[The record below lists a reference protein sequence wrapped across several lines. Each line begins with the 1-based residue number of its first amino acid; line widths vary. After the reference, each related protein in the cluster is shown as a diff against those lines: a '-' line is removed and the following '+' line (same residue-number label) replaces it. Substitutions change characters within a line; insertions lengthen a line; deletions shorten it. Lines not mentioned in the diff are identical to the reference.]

1 MRASLLALPEAA
13 RRVAQNTARGACLS
27 MQIYLPIAEV
37 SVDAFMLLGLGAL
50 VGFLGGLFG
59 VGGGFLM
66 TPALILIGIPP
77 AVAVASGANQI
88 VASSISGAVSQWK
101 KGNVDVTMG
110 LVLLVAGVLGTG
122 AGVVL
127 FRALQ
132 QAGQIDLVVQLSYV
146 LLLGVVGVMMAIESL
161 RALLRS
167 RRGARPP
174 GRLHQHFWVHR
185 WPLRMRF
192 RRSKLYISAIPPA
205 GIGFVVGVLTAIMG
219 IGGGFIMVPAMIY
232 LFGMPTLTVVGTSQ
246 FQIVFV
252 TAVTTLLLAAT
263 THTVDVVL
271 AILLIIG
278 GVMGTQMGT
287 RAGQLLRG
295 EYLRGLLA
303 AMVLAMAGKIAY
315 DLIATPLD
323 LFSIA
328 IGR

>member
-1 MRASLLALPEAA
+1 
-13 RRVAQNTARGACLS
+13 
-27 MQIYLPIAEV
+27 MQVYLPIAEV
-37 SVDAFMLLGLGAL
+37 SVDAFLLLGLGAF

-88 VASSISGAVSQWK
+88 VASSISGAISQWRN
-101 KGNVDVTMG
+101 GNVDGRMG
-110 LVLLVAGVLGTG
+110 LVLLVAGMAGTIL
-122 AGVVL
+122 GVVI
-127 FRALQ
+127 FRLLQ
-132 QAGQIDLVVQLSYV
+132 RAGQIDIVIQFSYV
-146 LLLGVVGVMMAIESL
+146 ILLGAVGAMMTLEAG
-161 RALLRS
+161 RTLLR
-167 RRGARPP
+167 RRSATRSQGK
-174 GRLHQHFWVHR
+174 LHQHFWVHR

-205 GIGFVVGVLTAIMG
+205 AIGFIVGIMTAIMG

-252 TAVTTLLLAAT
+252 TAATTLLLAAT

-271 AILLIIG
+271 AILLIVG
-278 GVMGTQMGT
+278 GVIGAQVGT
-287 RAGQLLRG
+287 RAGQLMRG

-303 AMVLAMAGKIAY
+303 LMVLAMAVRLAY
-315 DLIATPLD
+315 DLFATPAD
-323 LFSIA
+323 LFSITG
-328 IGR
+328 GR

>member
-1 MRASLLALPEAA
+1 
-13 RRVAQNTARGACLS
+13 
-27 MQIYLPIAEV
+27 MQVYLPIAEV
-37 SVDAFMLLGLGAL
+37 SVDAFVLLGLGAL
-50 VGFLGGLFG
+50 VGFLGGMFG

-66 TPALILIGIPP
+66 TPTLILIGIPP

-88 VASSISGAVSQWK
+88 VASSISGAVSQWRR
-101 KGNVDVTMG
+101 GNVDVRMG
-110 LVLLVAGVLGTG
+110 LVMLLSGMLGTVAGVT
-122 AGVVL
+122 L
-127 FRALQ
+127 FRLLQ
-132 QAGQIDLVVQLSYV
+132 KAGQIDIVVQLSYV
-146 LLLGVVGVMMAIESL
+146 MLLGVVGTMMAVEST
-161 RALLRS
+161 RTLLR
-167 RRGARPP
+167 RRGPARPP

-192 RRSKLYISAIPPA
+192 RRSKLYISAIPPM

-252 TAVTTLLLAAT
+252 TGMTTLLLAAT

-278 GVMGTQMGT
+278 GVVGSQIGT
-287 RAGQLLRG
+287 RASQLLRG

-303 AMVLAMAGKIAY
+303 FLVLSMALKLAY
-315 DLIATPLD
+315 DLLAPPSD

>member
-1 MRASLLALPEAA
+1 
-13 RRVAQNTARGACLS
+13 
-27 MQIYLPIAEV
+27 MQVYLPIAEV
-37 SVDAFMLLGLGAL
+37 SVDAFLLLGLGGL

-66 TPALILIGIPP
+66 TPALMLIGIPP

-88 VASSISGAVSQWK
+88 VASSISGAVSQWR

-110 LVLLVAGVLGTG
+110 IVLLVAGVLGTG
-122 AGVVL
+122 AGVLL
-127 FRALQ
+127 FRLLQ
-132 QAGQIDLVVQLSYV
+132 RAGQIDLVVQFSYV
-146 LLLGVVGVMMAIESL
+146 VLLGAVGTMMAVESL
-161 RALLRS
+161 RAVLR
-167 RRGARPP
+167 RRGGARPP

-205 GIGFVVGVLTAIMG
+205 GIGFVVGILTAIMG

-278 GVMGTQMGT
+278 GVIGTQVGT
-287 RAGQLLRG
+287 RMGQVLRG

-303 AMVLAMAGKIAY
+303 AMVLAMSIKLAWDIVAR
-315 DLIATPLD
+315 PLD

-328 IGR
+328 VGR

>member
-1 MRASLLALPEAA
+1 
-13 RRVAQNTARGACLS
+13 

-37 SVDAFMLLGLGAL
+37 SVDAFLLLGLGAL

-122 AGVVL
+122 VGVVL
-127 FRALQ
+127 FRLLQ
-132 QAGQIDLVVQLSYV
+132 EAGQIDLIIQLSYV
-146 LLLGVVGVMMAIESL
+146 LLLGVVGAMMGVESL
-161 RALLRS
+161 RAFLRR
-167 RRGARPP
+167 RRGGKAP

-205 GIGFVVGVLTAIMG
+205 TIGFIVGVLTAIMG
-219 IGGGFIMVPAMIY
+219 IGGGFIMVPVMIY

-303 AMVLAMAGKIAY
+303 AMVLAMAGKLAY

-323 LFSIA
+323 LFSISF
-328 IGR
+328 GR

>member
-1 MRASLLALPEAA
+1 
-13 RRVAQNTARGACLS
+13 

-37 SVDAFMLLGLGAL
+37 SVDAFLLLGLGAV
-50 VGFLGGLFG
+50 VGFLGGMFG

-66 TPALILIGIPP
+66 TPALMLIGIPP

-88 VASSISGAVSQWK
+88 VASSISGAVSQWR
-101 KGNVDVTMG
+101 KGNVDATMG
-110 LVLLVAGVLGTG
+110 LVLLGAGVLGTG

-127 FRALQ
+127 FRLLQ
-132 QAGQIDLVVQLSYV
+132 RAGQIDLVVQLSYV
-146 LLLGVVGVMMAIESL
+146 ILLGVVGATMGFESVRAVL
-161 RALLRS
+161 RW
-167 RRGARPP
+167 RGAAKPSR
-174 GRLHQHFWVHR
+174 RLHQHFWVHR
-185 WPLRMRF
+185 WPLRVRF

-205 GIGFVVGVLTAIMG
+205 GIGFVVGILTAIMG

-278 GVMGTQMGT
+278 GVFGAQVGT

-303 AMVLAMAGKIAY
+303 IMVLAMAFKLAY
-315 DLIATPLD
+315 DLIAMPLD

-328 IGR
+328 VGR

>member
-1 MRASLLALPEAA
+1 
-13 RRVAQNTARGACLS
+13 
-27 MQIYLPIAEV
+27 
-37 SVDAFMLLGLGAL
+37 
-50 VGFLGGLFG
+50 
-59 VGGGFLM
+59 
-66 TPALILIGIPP
+66 
-77 AVAVASGANQI
+77 
-88 VASSISGAVSQWK
+88 
-101 KGNVDVTMG
+101 
-110 LVLLVAGVLGTG
+110 VLLVAGILGTG
-122 AGVVL
+122 AGVML
-127 FRALQ
+127 FRLLQ
-132 QAGQIDLVVQLSYV
+132 RAGQIDLVVQLSYV
-146 LLLGVVGVMMAIESL
+146 VLLGIVGAMMAFESVRAVL
-161 RALLRS
+161 R
-167 RRGARPP
+167 RRGGGRPP

-205 GIGFVVGVLTAIMG
+205 AMGFVVGILTAIMG

-278 GVMGTQMGT
+278 GVIGTQMGT
-287 RAGQLLRG
+287 RMGQMLRG

-303 AMVLAMAGKIAY
+303 AMVVAMAIKLAW
-315 DLIATPLD
+315 DLVATPLD

-328 IGR
+328 VGK

>member
-1 MRASLLALPEAA
+1 
-13 RRVAQNTARGACLS
+13 
-27 MQIYLPIAEV
+27 
-37 SVDAFMLLGLGAL
+37 
-50 VGFLGGLFG
+50 
-59 VGGGFLM
+59 
-66 TPALILIGIPP
+66 
-77 AVAVASGANQI
+77 
-88 VASSISGAVSQWK
+88 
-101 KGNVDVTMG
+101 
-110 LVLLVAGVLGTG
+110 AGVF
-122 AGVVL
+122 L

-132 QAGQIDLVVQLSYV
+132 ESGHIDLVVQLSYV
-146 LLLGVVGVMMAIESL
+146 LLLGVVGAMMAIESL
-161 RALLRS
+161 RAVLR
-167 RRGARPP
+167 RRGAKPP

-205 GIGFVVGVLTAIMG
+205 AIGFLVGVLTAIMG

-278 GVMGTQMGT
+278 GVFGTQIGT

-303 AMVLAMAGKIAY
+303 AMVLAMSVKLAY

>member
-1 MRASLLALPEAA
+1 M
-13 RRVAQNTARGACLS
+13 
-27 MQIYLPIAEV
+27 
-37 SVDAFMLLGLGAL
+37 
-50 VGFLGGLFG
+50 
-59 VGGGFLM
+59 
-66 TPALILIGIPP
+66 
-77 AVAVASGANQI
+77 
-88 VASSISGAVSQWK
+88 
-101 KGNVDVTMG
+101 MG
-110 LVLLVAGVLGTG
+110 L
-122 AGVVL
+122 
-127 FRALQ
+127 
-132 QAGQIDLVVQLSYV
+132 
-146 LLLGVVGVMMAIESL
+146 ESL
-161 RALLRS
+161 RALWRR
-167 RRGARPP
+167 RRGGKSQ

-205 GIGFVVGVLTAIMG
+205 AIGFIVGVLTAIMG

-252 TAVTTLLLAAT
+252 TAVSTLLLAAT

-278 GVMGTQMGT
+278 GVFGTQIGT

-303 AMVLAMAGKIAY
+303 AMVLAMSVKLAY

>member
-1 MRASLLALPEAA
+1 
-13 RRVAQNTARGACLS
+13 
-27 MQIYLPIAEV
+27 MQVYLPIAEV
-37 SVDAFMLLGLGAL
+37 SVDAFMLLGLGGL

-88 VASSISGAVSQWK
+88 VASSISGAVSQWR

-110 LVLLVAGVLGTG
+110 MVLLVAGVLGTSL
-122 AGVVL
+122 GVLL
-127 FRALQ
+127 FRLLQ
-132 QAGQIDLVVQLSYV
+132 RAGQIDLAVQLSYV
-146 LLLGVVGVMMAIESL
+146 VLLGVVGTMMAIESARAVL
-161 RALLRS
+161 R

-174 GRLHQHFWVHR
+174 ARLHQHVWVHR

-205 GIGFVVGVLTAIMG
+205 AIGFVVGILTAIMG

-252 TAVTTLLLAAT
+252 TAATTLLLAAT

-278 GVMGTQMGT
+278 GVIGTQIGT
-287 RAGQLLRG
+287 RMGQLLRG

-303 AMVLAMAGKIAY
+303 AIVLAMAIKLAW
-315 DLIATPLD
+315 DLVATPLD

-328 IGR
+328 VGK

>member
-1 MRASLLALPEAA
+1 
-13 RRVAQNTARGACLS
+13 
-27 MQIYLPIAEV
+27 MQFYLPVAEMSANIFIFIA
-37 SVDAFMLLGLGAL
+37 MGGA
-50 VGFLGGLFG
+50 VGFLSGLFG

-88 VASSISGAVSQWK
+88 VASSISGAVSQWR

-122 AGVVL
+122 VGVLL
-127 FRALQ
+127 FRVLQ
-132 QAGQIDLVVQLSYV
+132 AAGQIDLVIQLSYV
-146 LLLGVVGVMMAIESL
+146 LLLGVVGAMMGFESL
-161 RALLRS
+161 RAVLR
-167 RRGARPP
+167 RRGGARPP

-205 GIGFVVGVLTAIMG
+205 AMGFIVGVLTAIMG

-287 RAGQLLRG
+287 RMAQLLRG

-303 AMVLAMAGKIAY
+303 AMVLAMAMKLAY
-315 DLIATPLD
+315 DLIATPID

>member
-1 MRASLLALPEAA
+1 
-13 RRVAQNTARGACLS
+13 
-27 MQIYLPIAEV
+27 MQVYLPIAEV
-37 SVDAFMLLGLGAL
+37 SVDAFLLVGLGAL

-66 TPALILIGIPP
+66 TPALLLIGIPP

-88 VASSISGAVSQWK
+88 VASSISGAVSQWR

-110 LVLLVAGVLGTG
+110 LVLLGAGVLGTG
-122 AGVVL
+122 AGVAL
-127 FRALQ
+127 FRLLQ
-132 QAGQIDLVVQLSYV
+132 QAGQIDIVIQLSYV
-146 LLLGVVGVMMAIESL
+146 LLLSLVGAMMTFEAIRS
-161 RALLRS
+161 LLR
-167 RRGARPP
+167 RRSGGRRP
-174 GRLHQHFWVHR
+174 GKLHQHFWVHR

-205 GIGFVVGVLTAIMG
+205 MIGFAVGVLTAIMG

-252 TAVTTLLLAAT
+252 TAMTTLLLAAT

-271 AILLIIG
+271 AILLIVG
-278 GVMGTQMGT
+278 GVIGTQLGT
-287 RAGQLLRG
+287 RAGQVMRG

-303 AMVLAMAGKIAY
+303 LLVLAMAMKLGY
-315 DLIATPLD
+315 DLIAEPVD
-323 LFSIA
+323 LYSIG

>member
-1 MRASLLALPEAA
+1 
-13 RRVAQNTARGACLS
+13 
-27 MQIYLPIAEV
+27 MQVYLPIAEV
-37 SVDAFMLLGLGAL
+37 SVDAFLLLGLGGL

-66 TPALILIGIPP
+66 TPALLLIGIPP

-88 VASSISGAVSQWK
+88 VASSISGAVSQWR

-122 AGVVL
+122 AGVLL
-127 FRALQ
+127 FRLLQ

-146 LLLGVVGVMMAIESL
+146 LLLGVVGAMMAFESL
-161 RALLRS
+161 RAVLR
-167 RRGARPP
+167 RRGGARPP

-205 GIGFVVGVLTAIMG
+205 AIGFVVGILTAIMG

-278 GVMGTQMGT
+278 GVIGTQVGT
-287 RAGQLLRG
+287 RMGQMLRG

-303 AMVLAMAGKIAY
+303 AMVLAMAIKLAW
-315 DLIATPLD
+315 DLVATPLD

-328 IGR
+328 VSK

>member
-1 MRASLLALPEAA
+1 
-13 RRVAQNTARGACLS
+13 
-27 MQIYLPIAEV
+27 MQVYLPIAEV
-37 SVDAFMLLGLGAL
+37 SVDAFLLLGLGAL

-88 VASSISGAVSQWK
+88 VASSISGAVSQWR

-110 LVLLVAGVLGTG
+110 VVLLIAGILGTG
-122 AGVVL
+122 VGVAL
-127 FRALQ
+127 FSILQ
-132 QAGQIDLVVQLSYV
+132 RAGQIDLVVQLSYV
-146 LLLGVVGVMMAIESL
+146 LLLGIVGTMMAIESVHAVL
-161 RALLRS
+161 R
-167 RRGARPP
+167 RRGGARPP

-205 GIGFVVGVLTAIMG
+205 AIGFLVGILTAIMG

-252 TAVTTLLLAAT
+252 TAATTLLLAAT

-278 GVMGTQMGT
+278 GVIGAQMGT
-287 RAGQLLRG
+287 RLGQLLRG

-303 AMVLAMAGKIAY
+303 AMVLAMSLKLAY
-315 DLIATPLD
+315 DLVATPLD
-323 LFSIA
+323 LFSISVA
-328 IGR
+328 R

>member
-1 MRASLLALPEAA
+1 
-13 RRVAQNTARGACLS
+13 
-27 MQIYLPIAEV
+27 MQVYLPIAEV
-37 SVDAFMLLGLGAL
+37 SVDAFLLLGLGAF

-88 VASSISGAVSQWK
+88 VASSISGAVSQWR
-101 KGNVDVTMG
+101 KGNVDGRMG
-110 LVLLVAGVLGTG
+110 LVLLVAGMAGTG
-122 AGVVL
+122 LGVFIFGVL
-127 FRALQ
+127 KR
-132 QAGQIDLVVQLSYV
+132 AGQIDIVIQLSYV
-146 LLLGVVGVMMAIESL
+146 ILLGGVGAMMALETVRTL
-161 RALLRS
+161 VR
-167 RRGARPP
+167 RRGGPRPAA
-174 GRLHQHFWVHR
+174 RLHQHFWVHR

-205 GIGFVVGVLTAIMG
+205 AIGFIVGILTAIMG

-252 TAVTTLLLAAT
+252 TAATTLLLAAT

-278 GVMGTQMGT
+278 GVIGAQMGT
-287 RAGQLLRG
+287 RMGQLMRG

-303 AMVLAMAGKIAY
+303 LMVIAMALRLAY
-315 DLIATPLD
+315 DLFAAPAD
-323 LFSIA
+323 LFSITG
-328 IGR
+328 GR

>member
-1 MRASLLALPEAA
+1 
-13 RRVAQNTARGACLS
+13 
-27 MQIYLPIAEV
+27 MQVYLPIAEV
-37 SVDAFMLLGLGAL
+37 SVDAFLLLGLGAF

-88 VASSISGAVSQWK
+88 VASSISGAISQWR
-101 KGNVDVTMG
+101 KGNVDGRMG
-110 LVLLVAGVLGTG
+110 AVLLVAGMAGTG
-122 AGVVL
+122 LGVFVFSL
-127 FRALQ
+127 LQ
-132 QAGQIDLVVQLSYV
+132 RAGQIDIVIQLSYV
-146 LLLGVVGVMMAIESL
+146 LLLGTVGVMMTFEAA
-161 RALLRS
+161 RTLLR
-167 RRGARPP
+167 RRRTQGAPA
-174 GRLHQHFWVHR
+174 RLHQHFWVHR

-205 GIGFVVGVLTAIMG
+205 AIGFVVGVLTAIMG

-252 TAVTTLLLAAT
+252 TAATTLLLAAT

-278 GVMGTQMGT
+278 GVIGAQIGT
-287 RAGQLLRG
+287 RAGQLMRG

-303 AMVLAMAGKIAY
+303 LMVLAMALRLAY
-315 DLIATPLD
+315 DLFVTPTD
-323 LFSIA
+323 LLSISA
-328 IGR
+328 GR

>member
-1 MRASLLALPEAA
+1 
-13 RRVAQNTARGACLS
+13 

-146 LLLGVVGVMMAIESL
+146 LLLGIVGVMMAIESL
-161 RALLRS
+161 RAVLRR

-205 GIGFVVGVLTAIMG
+205 AIGFVVGILTAIMG

-315 DLIATPLD
+315 DLIARPID

>member
-1 MRASLLALPEAA
+1 
-13 RRVAQNTARGACLS
+13 
-27 MQIYLPIAEV
+27 MQVYLPIAEV
-37 SVDAFMLLGLGAL
+37 SVDAFMLLGLGGL

-88 VASSISGAVSQWK
+88 VASSISGAVSQWR

-110 LVLLVAGVLGTG
+110 MVLLVAGVLGTSL
-122 AGVVL
+122 GVLL
-127 FRALQ
+127 FRLLQ
-132 QAGQIDLVVQLSYV
+132 RAGQIDLAVQLSYV
-146 LLLGVVGVMMAIESL
+146 VLLGVVGTMMAIESARAVL
-161 RALLRS
+161 R

-174 GRLHQHFWVHR
+174 ARLHQHFWVHR

-205 GIGFVVGVLTAIMG
+205 AIGFVVGILTAIMG

-252 TAVTTLLLAAT
+252 TAATTLLLAAT

-278 GVMGTQMGT
+278 GVIGTQIGT
-287 RAGQLLRG
+287 RMGQLLRG

-303 AMVLAMAGKIAY
+303 AIVLAMAIKLAW
-315 DLIATPLD
+315 DLVATPRV

-328 IGR
+328 VGK

>member
-1 MRASLLALPEAA
+1 
-13 RRVAQNTARGACLS
+13 

-37 SVDAFMLLGLGAL
+37 SVDAFLLLGLGAV
-50 VGFLGGLFG
+50 VGFLGGMFG

-66 TPALILIGIPP
+66 TPALMLIGIPP

-101 KGNVDVTMG
+101 KGNVDATMG
-110 LVLLVAGVLGTG
+110 LVLLAAGVLGTG

-127 FRALQ
+127 FRLLQ

-146 LLLGVVGVMMAIESL
+146 LLLGVVGVTMAFESL
-161 RALLRS
+161 RAVFR
-167 RRGARPP
+167 RRGAGRPP

-205 GIGFVVGVLTAIMG
+205 AIGFVVGILTAIMG

-263 THTVDVVL
+263 THTLDVVL

-278 GVMGTQMGT
+278 GVFGAQVGT

-303 AMVLAMAGKIAY
+303 LIVLAMSMKLAY

-328 IGR
+328 VGR

>member
-1 MRASLLALPEAA
+1 
-13 RRVAQNTARGACLS
+13 

-37 SVDAFMLLGLGAL
+37 SVDAFLLLGLGAL

-110 LVLLVAGVLGTG
+110 VVLLMAGVLGTG
-122 AGVVL
+122 AGVML
-127 FRALQ
+127 FRLLQ
-132 QAGQIDLVVQLSYV
+132 QTGQIDLVVQLSYV
-146 LLLGVVGVMMAIESL
+146 LLLGVVGVMMAFESVRAVL
-161 RALLRS
+161 R
-167 RRGARPP
+167 RRGGAKPP

-205 GIGFVVGVLTAIMG
+205 AIGFVVGILTAIMG

-287 RAGQLLRG
+287 RMGQVLRG

-303 AMVLAMAGKIAY
+303 AMVLAMSVKLAY
-315 DLIATPLD
+315 DLVATPLD

-328 IGR
+328 VGR

>member
-1 MRASLLALPEAA
+1 
-13 RRVAQNTARGACLS
+13 
-27 MQIYLPIAEV
+27 MQVYLPIAEV
-37 SVDAFMLLGLGAL
+37 SVDAFLLLGLGGL

-88 VASSISGAVSQWK
+88 VASSISGAVSQWR

-110 LVLLVAGVLGTG
+110 VVLLVAGVLGTG
-122 AGVVL
+122 AGVLL
-127 FRALQ
+127 FRLLQ
-132 QAGQIDLVVQLSYV
+132 RAGQIDLVVQFSYV
-146 LLLGVVGVMMAIESL
+146 LLLGVVGAMMAVESL
-161 RALLRS
+161 RAVW
-167 RRGARPP
+167 RRRGGARPP

-205 GIGFVVGVLTAIMG
+205 TIGFLVGVLTAIMG

-278 GVMGTQMGT
+278 GVIGTQIGT
-287 RAGQLLRG
+287 RLGQVLRG

-303 AMVLAMAGKIAY
+303 AMVLAMAIKLAW
-315 DLIATPLD
+315 DLVATPLD

-328 IGR
+328 VGR

>member
-1 MRASLLALPEAA
+1 
-13 RRVAQNTARGACLS
+13 
-27 MQIYLPIAEV
+27 MQVYLPIAEV
-37 SVDAFMLLGLGAL
+37 SVDAFLLLGLGAF

-88 VASSISGAVSQWK
+88 VASSISGAISQWR
-101 KGNVDVTMG
+101 KGNVDGRMG
-110 LVLLVAGVLGTG
+110 LVLLVAGMAGTLV
-122 AGVVL
+122 GVFV
-127 FRALQ
+127 FRWLQ
-132 QAGQIDLVVQLSYV
+132 RAGQIDIVIQVSYV
-146 LLLGVVGVMMAIESL
+146 LLLGTVGVMMTFEAT
-161 RALLRS
+161 RTLLR
-167 RRGARPP
+167 RRRAQAAP

-205 GIGFVVGVLTAIMG
+205 AIGFAVGVLTAIMG

-246 FQIVFV
+246 FQIVLV
-252 TAVTTLLLAAT
+252 TAATTLLLAAT

-278 GVMGTQMGT
+278 GVIGAQIGMRM
-287 RAGQLLRG
+287 GQLMRG

-303 AMVLAMAGKIAY
+303 LMVLAMALRLAY
-315 DLIATPLD
+315 DLFVTPAD
-323 LFSIA
+323 LFSIS
-328 IGR
+328 GRP

>member
-1 MRASLLALPEAA
+1 
-13 RRVAQNTARGACLS
+13 

-88 VASSISGAVSQWK
+88 VASSISGAVSQWR

-110 LVLLVAGVLGTG
+110 VVLLVAGVLGTG
-122 AGVVL
+122 AGVAL
-127 FRALQ
+127 FRILQ

-146 LLLGVVGVMMAIESL
+146 LLLGVVGAMMAFESVRAVL
-161 RALLRS
+161 R
-167 RRGARPP
+167 RRGGARPP

-205 GIGFVVGVLTAIMG
+205 AIGFVVGILTAIMG

-263 THTVDVVL
+263 TQTVDVVL

-278 GVMGTQMGT
+278 GVIGTQVGT
-287 RAGQLLRG
+287 RMSQMLRG

-303 AMVLAMAGKIAY
+303 AMVLAMSSKLAY

-328 IGR
+328 VGK

>member
-1 MRASLLALPEAA
+1 
-13 RRVAQNTARGACLS
+13 
-27 MQIYLPIAEV
+27 MQVYLPIAEV
-37 SVDAFMLLGLGAL
+37 SVDAFLLLGLGGL

-66 TPALILIGIPP
+66 TPALMLIGIPP

-88 VASSISGAVSQWK
+88 VASSISGAVSQWR

-110 LVLLVAGVLGTG
+110 MVLLVAGILGTG
-122 AGVVL
+122 AGVML
-127 FRALQ
+127 FRLLQ
-132 QAGQIDLVVQLSYV
+132 RAGQIDLVVQLSYV
-146 LLLGVVGVMMAIESL
+146 VLLGIVGAMMAFESVRAVL
-161 RALLRS
+161 R
-167 RRGARPP
+167 RRGGGRPP

-205 GIGFVVGVLTAIMG
+205 AMGFVVGILTAIMG

-278 GVMGTQMGT
+278 GVIGTQMGT
-287 RAGQLLRG
+287 RMGQMLRG

-303 AMVLAMAGKIAY
+303 AMVVAMAIKLAW
-315 DLIATPLD
+315 DLVATPLD

-328 IGR
+328 VGK

>member
-1 MRASLLALPEAA
+1 
-13 RRVAQNTARGACLS
+13 
-27 MQIYLPIAEV
+27 MQVYLPIAEV
-37 SVDAFMLLGLGAL
+37 SVDAFLLLGLGAF

-66 TPALILIGIPP
+66 TPALILVGIPP

-88 VASSISGAVSQWK
+88 VASSISGAISQWR
-101 KGNVDVTMG
+101 KGNVDGRMG
-110 LVLLVAGVLGTG
+110 LVLLVAGMAGTILG
-122 AGVVL
+122 VFV
-127 FRALQ
+127 FRLLQ
-132 QAGQIDLVVQLSYV
+132 RAGQIDIVIQFSYV
-146 LLLGVVGVMMAIESL
+146 LLLGAVGVMMTIEAG
-161 RALLRS
+161 RTLLRRRSS
-167 RRGARPP
+167 RSP
-174 GRLHQHFWVHR
+174 GKLHQHFWVHR

-205 GIGFVVGVLTAIMG
+205 AIGFLVGVLTAIMG

-252 TAVTTLLLAAT
+252 TAATTLLLAAT

-278 GVMGTQMGT
+278 GVIGAQVGT
-287 RAGQLLRG
+287 RTGQLMRG

-303 AMVLAMAGKIAY
+303 LMVLAMAVRLAY
-315 DLIATPLD
+315 DLFVTPAD
-323 LFSIA
+323 LFSISA
-328 IGR
+328 GP

>member
-1 MRASLLALPEAA
+1 
-13 RRVAQNTARGACLS
+13 
-27 MQIYLPIAEV
+27 MQVYLPIAEV
-37 SVDAFMLLGLGAL
+37 SVDAFMLLGLGGL

-88 VASSISGAVSQWK
+88 VASSISGAVSQWR

-110 LVLLVAGVLGTG
+110 MVLLVAGVLGTG
-122 AGVVL
+122 VGVLL
-127 FRALQ
+127 FRLLQ
-132 QAGQIDLVVQLSYV
+132 RAGQIDLAVQLSYV
-146 LLLGVVGVMMAIESL
+146 VLLGVVGTMMAIESARAVL
-161 RALLRS
+161 R
-167 RRGARPP
+167 RRGTRPP
-174 GRLHQHFWVHR
+174 ARLHQHFWVHR

-205 GIGFVVGVLTAIMG
+205 AIGFVVGILTAIMG

-252 TAVTTLLLAAT
+252 TAATTLLLAAT

-278 GVMGTQMGT
+278 GVIGTQIGT
-287 RAGQLLRG
+287 RMGQLLRG

-303 AMVLAMAGKIAY
+303 AIVLAMAIKLAW
-315 DLIATPLD
+315 DLVATPLD

-328 IGR
+328 VGK

>member
-1 MRASLLALPEAA
+1 
-13 RRVAQNTARGACLS
+13 
-27 MQIYLPIAEV
+27 MQVYLPIAEV
-37 SVDAFMLLGLGAL
+37 SVDAFLLLGLGGL

-88 VASSISGAVSQWK
+88 VASSISGAVSQWR

-110 LVLLVAGVLGTG
+110 LVLLVAGMLGTG
-122 AGVVL
+122 VGVLL
-127 FRALQ
+127 FSLLQ
-132 QAGQIDLVVQLSYV
+132 RAGQIDLVVQLSYV
-146 LLLGVVGVMMAIESL
+146 VLLGVVGTMMAIESARAVL
-161 RALLRS
+161 R
-167 RRGARPP
+167 RRGARAP

-205 GIGFVVGVLTAIMG
+205 AIGFVVGILTAIMG

-252 TAVTTLLLAAT
+252 TAATTLLLAAT

-278 GVMGTQMGT
+278 GVIGTQMGT
-287 RAGQLLRG
+287 RMGQLMRG

-303 AMVLAMAGKIAY
+303 AMVLAMAIKLAW
-315 DLIATPLD
+315 DLVAMPLD

-328 IGR
+328 VGK

>member
-1 MRASLLALPEAA
+1 
-13 RRVAQNTARGACLS
+13 

-37 SVDAFMLLGLGAL
+37 SVDAFLLLGLGAV

-88 VASSISGAVSQWK
+88 VASSISGAVSQWR

-110 LVLLVAGVLGTG
+110 VVLLVAGVLGTG
-122 AGVVL
+122 AGVLL
-127 FRALQ
+127 FRVLQ
-132 QAGQIDLVVQLSYV
+132 QSGHIDIVVQLSYV
-146 LLLGVVGVMMAIESL
+146 LLLGIVGAMMGLESL
-161 RALLRS
+161 RALWRR
-167 RRGARPP
+167 RRGGKSQ

-205 GIGFVVGVLTAIMG
+205 AIGFIVGVLTAIMG

-252 TAVTTLLLAAT
+252 TAVSTLLLAAT

-278 GVMGTQMGT
+278 GVFGTQIGT

-303 AMVLAMAGKIAY
+303 FLVVAMAAKLAY
-315 DLIATPLD
+315 DLIATPID
-323 LFSIA
+323 LFSTVV
-328 IGR
+328 GK

>member
-1 MRASLLALPEAA
+1 
-13 RRVAQNTARGACLS
+13 
-27 MQIYLPIAEV
+27 MQVYLPIAEV
-37 SVDAFMLLGLGAL
+37 SVDAFLLVGLGGL

-88 VASSISGAVSQWK
+88 VASSISGAVSQWR

-110 LVLLVAGVLGTG
+110 MVLLVAGILGTG
-122 AGVVL
+122 AGVML
-127 FRALQ
+127 FRLLQ

-146 LLLGVVGVMMAIESL
+146 LLLGVVGAMMAFESL
-161 RALLRS
+161 RAVLR
-167 RRGARPP
+167 RRGGARPP

-205 GIGFVVGVLTAIMG
+205 GIGFVVGILTAIMG

-278 GVMGTQMGT
+278 GVIGTQVGT
-287 RAGQLLRG
+287 RMGQMLRG

-303 AMVLAMAGKIAY
+303 AMVLAMAVKLAW
-315 DLIATPLD
+315 DLVATPLD

-328 IGR
+328 VGK